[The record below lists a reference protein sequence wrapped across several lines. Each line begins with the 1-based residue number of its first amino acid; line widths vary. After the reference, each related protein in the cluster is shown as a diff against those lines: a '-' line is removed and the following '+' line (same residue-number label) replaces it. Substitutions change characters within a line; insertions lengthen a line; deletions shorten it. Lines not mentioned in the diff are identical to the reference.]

1 MAKVSV
7 SEAARIAK
15 ISRSYLYRKYI
26 TTGKI
31 SVEKDREDKPVI
43 DTSEIIRVFGDRQLE
58 VNKGYHPDPAIKDSK
73 IALLEAEVRL
83 KDELLKAK
91 DNHISDLQQTLR
103 LLEQRAAAE
112 PAAKGFSLFG
122 MRFGGQKA

>member
-58 VNKGYHPDPAIKDSK
+58 VNKGYHP
-73 IALLEAEVRL
+73 ALLEAEVRL